1 MNMFIKG
8 NQVRGHLETMVL
20 SVLESEESHGFDIV
34 KRLEAAGEG
43 SLKLKEGTIYPVL
56 YRLEDAKLLKAS
68 WEESDS
74 GRKGP
79 RRKVYSLT
87 AKGRKQLAVG
97 REEWSTFVNIVGG
110 IVGGIA

>member
-34 KRLEAAGEG
+34 KRLEAAGDG
-43 SLKLKEGTIYPVL
+43 SLNLKEGTVYPVL
-56 YRLEDAKLLKAS
+56 YRLEDAKLLKAK
-68 WEESDS
+68 WEENDS

-87 AKGRKQLAVG
+87 AKGRKQLEAG
-97 REEWSTFVNIVGG
+97 RNEWKAFVNVVGG
-110 IVGGIA
+110 IVGGLS

>member
-20 SVLESEESHGFDIV
+20 SVLESEESHGFD
-34 KRLEAAGEG
+34 G
-43 SLKLKEGTIYPVL
+43 SLNLKEGTVYPVL
-56 YRLEDAKLLKAS
+56 YRLEDAKLLKAK
-68 WEESDS
+68 WEENDS

-87 AKGRKQLAVG
+87 AKGRKQLEAG
-97 REEWSTFVNIVGG
+97 RNEWKAFVNVVGG
-110 IVGGIA
+110 IVGGLS